1 MTFTKPDSIVGVIGS
16 GSFGVTLATLLSKNT
31 DVLLFSRHKYVVDDV
46 NQRSICNGIL
56 LNNRVRATSDI
67 EEIAVNCKVLFPV
80 VPSESFRNVIKNFA
94 SFLKPYHTLIHG
106 TKGFDV
112 DKEVMDQNRL
122 SRKNVF
128 AMSEVIR
135 QETSVVKIGCLA
147 GPNLSKEILNGQPTA
162 TVVASQFEEVIH
174 EGQELLGSSKFFVF
188 GSYDLKGAELAG
200 ALKNIVALAS
210 GIVYG
215 LDLGKNLQAM
225 VITRGLAEMI
235 HFGKSMGAKT
245 RSFLGTAGIG
255 DLVATATSPD
265 SRNFNFGKRIGQG
278 ESMEHIQANINE
290 TAEGVRTLKIANQ
303 LISRHKITAPITQML
318 YKIIYEHYDISKAI
332 DYLMNY
338 PYGIDV
344 EFIDRE
350 EAFFD

>member
-1 MTFTKPDSIVGVIGS
+1 MSFTKPGSIVGVIGS
-16 GSFGVTLATLLSKNT
+16 GSFGITLATLLSQNT
-31 DVLLFSRHKYVVDDV
+31 DVLLFTRHKYIVEDV
-46 NQRSICNGIL
+46 NERHVCNGIP
-56 LNNRVRATSDI
+56 LNERVRATSEIKDI
-67 EEIAVNCKVLFPV
+67 ALKCKVLFPV
-80 VPSESFRNVIKNFA
+80 VPSESFRSVIRNF
-94 SFLKPYHTLIHG
+94 STYFKPYHTLIHG

-112 DKEVMDQNRL
+112 DDELMNQNRL
-122 SRKNVF
+122 TQKNVF
-128 AMSEVIR
+128 SMSEVIR

-147 GPNLSKEILNGQPTA
+147 GPNLSKEILDGLPTA

-174 EGQELLGSSKFFVF
+174 EGQELLGSSRFFVF
-188 GSYDLKGAELAG
+188 GSFDLKGAELAG

-215 LDLGKNLQAM
+215 LNLGKNIQAM

-235 HFGKSMGAKT
+235 HFGKAMGAKT

-255 DLVATATSPD
+255 DLVATATSTD

-278 ESMEHIQANINE
+278 ESMGQILSNITE
-290 TAEGVRTLKIANQ
+290 VAEGVRTLKIANQ
-303 LISRHKITAPITQML
+303 LINRHKITAPITQML
-318 YKIIYEHYDISKAI
+318 YKIIYEQYDINKAI
-332 DYLMNY
+332 EYLMNY